1 MIIFVYLPVDATA
14 VEKIDLPN
22 EDQTHVFLKKR
33 IVTAQIPQCLQLP
46 PGVQIPTG
54 KRDEL

>member
-1 MIIFVYLPVDATA
+1 VDATT